1 MVGVAFGAN
10 LVASGL
16 AFYALPRL
24 LQPLASAYTDG
35 ERGPVMLLGLA
46 MSIAGMAAG
55 PLIGRELTRRPLG
68 LVMAV
73 GAVVLGLGFL
83 VASQANAFW
92 LLLVVYAIAVPIG
105 VGTMS
110 SIGANALVGN
120 WFDRQRPL
128 ALGVSQFGLSIAGAL
143 AVFFISWTLGWG
155 GLGGTYL
162 AFAAIA
168 FVSAPLLWWSI
179 TDRPAE
185 LGMAP
190 DGAPPDESATAAAA
204 HPADWTFR
212 AALREPDLWLA
223 GMTAG
228 LCFLGATAVL
238 QNGHAFAT
246 DAGYGDSQAN
256 FFVSAMAVGAAFG
269 KLLFGAL
276 GVRFGER
283 ASFAIAI
290 VAEGAFL
297 LLLVESRASIG
308 LLVAA
313 GLGLGLALG
322 GVMPALAALLARLFG
337 TARFGPAM
345 GYVAPMMIPLQML
358 GAPIAAFVWDETGS
372 YDPAIYGFGVACG
385 VALLLL
391 FRIEVAPAAPAH
403 GGRAQAAA
411 SEPDTQRR

>member
-24 LQPLASAYTDG
+24 LQPLAIAYTDG
-35 ERGPVMLLGLA
+35 ERGPIMLLGLA
-46 MSIAGMAAG
+46 MSIAGMAVG
-55 PLIGRELTRRPLG
+55 PLIGRELTRRSLRA
-68 LVMAV
+68 VMSC
-73 GAVVLGLGFL
+73 GALVLGAGFL
-83 VASQANAFW
+83 LASQATALW
-92 LLLVVYAIAVPIG
+92 MLIVVYAIAVPIG
-105 VGTMS
+105 VATMS
-110 SIGANALVGN
+110 SIGGNALVGN
-120 WFDRQRPL
+120 WFDRRRPI
-128 ALGVSQFGLSIAGAL
+128 ALGVSQFGISIAGAL

-155 GLGGTYL
+155 GLSGTYL
-162 AFAAIA
+162 AFAGIA
-168 FVSAPLLWWSI
+168 LAAAPLLLWLI
-179 TDRPAE
+179 KDRPSDVG
-185 LGMAP
+185 LTP
-190 DGAPPDESATAAAA
+190 DGDPRDERVPEPLAAPN
-204 HPADWTFR
+204 WTFGE
-212 AALREPDLWLA
+212 ALREPNLWLS

-238 QNGHAFAT
+238 QNGHAFVT
-246 DAGYGDSQAN
+246 DAGYDDGQAN

-269 KLLFGAL
+269 KLLFGGL

-290 VAEGAFL
+290 ISEGIFL
-297 LLLVESRASIG
+297 ALLVESRGSFE
-308 LLVAA
+308 LLVGV

-358 GAPIAAFVWDETGS
+358 GAPVAAFVWDETGS
-372 YDPAIYGFGVACG
+372 YDPAIYGFSVACG

-391 FRIEVAPAAPAH
+391 FRVKLTPPA
-403 GGRAQAAA
+403 
-411 SEPDTQRR
+411 